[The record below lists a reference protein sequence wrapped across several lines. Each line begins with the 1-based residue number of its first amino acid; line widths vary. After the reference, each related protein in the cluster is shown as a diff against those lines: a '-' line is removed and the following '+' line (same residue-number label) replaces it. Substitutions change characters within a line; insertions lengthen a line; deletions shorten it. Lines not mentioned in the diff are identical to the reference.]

1 MKLQNEVNSVVRSGD
16 FEESNYTIEASA
28 KAFSILSDGLYSNK
42 VKAVIRE
49 LSTNA
54 YDAHVDAGKRDVP
67 FSVTM
72 PDRFNPH
79 FAIRDFGT
87 GLSHEDCMNLYTTYF
102 GSTKTNTNDAVG
114 CLGLGSK
121 SPFAYTDSFIVTSYH
136 NGKVRVYN
144 SYTDEHNKPVFALMS
159 EDDTTRPNGLHV
171 LFSVD
176 TDDVE
181 EFKQEAEEVYK
192 HFKVKPNFNSDIEIE
207 DFDYVLTGSTWGLST
222 SNKQRRWDIKAKAI
236 MGQVAYDLD
245 VEQFS
250 DNETVTAVLRTNLH
264 IHFAIGD
271 VDITP
276 SRESLSYNEYTKKAI
291 VEACEFVIEEMKE
304 TLGESFDDCPTHWDA
319 RIKYKNFRREGGH
332 LSEIVKTFSDKIQ
345 WNGKDLFDDA
355 YDRLYAP
362 KKTIQDVTGADM
374 EVPKYKMRKLH
385 RENWKA
391 TINCDDIDYIR
402 FDSGTKDIVLIL
414 DDLKRGAVS
423 RAKNYAKG
431 QLGDKH
437 DREKNKFDY
446 YLISDG
452 DKQSVMKWLGCTEEH
467 LILASSLASPTRAK
481 SSNSGASY
489 RSKVCVWDYYR
500 GQWKDTEVDME
511 EGGLYFEIN
520 RYEIVGRDGNRMGD
534 WNNIKRFNE
543 LLADIGCEIDE
554 EVPIYGIK
562 SQELKK
568 KKFNADGQWTSYFDY
583 MQSAYNDRIA
593 EVLEWNVEH
602 IAWRQHEN
610 ASKELTAN
618 WLSEVDNLPE
628 EIQEY
633 VDDYKWYRS
642 NEKLWVAMSALK
654 RHLGLG
660 RGLQDDVTVDPDEW
674 DKRESKITDTFPVLN
689 YTELHSYYD
698 NEAERD
704 IRKAHIL
711 DYVKLVLTN
720 N

>member
-1 MKLQNEVNSVVRSGD
+1 MKLQNEVNNVVRSDD
-16 FEESNYTIEASA
+16 FEQSNYTIEASA

-42 VKAVIRE
+42 IRAVIRE

-54 YDAHVDAGKRDVP
+54 YDAHVEAGKPKVP
-67 FSVTM
+67 FNVTM

-144 SYTDEHNKPVFALMS
+144 SFKDEHNKPVFALMS
-159 EDDTTRPNGLHV
+159 EDDTTEVNGLHV

-176 TDDVE
+176 TDDVQEFE
-181 EFKQEAEEVYK
+181 EEAKEVYK

-207 DFDYVLTGSTWGLST
+207 DFDYVLTGSTWGLLN

-245 VEQFS
+245 AEQFS

-276 SRESLSYNEYTKKAI
+276 SRESLSYNEYTKKAV

-319 RIKYKNFRREGGH
+319 RIKYNNFRRVGGH

-362 KKTIQDVTGADM
+362 KKVVQDVTGADM
-374 EVPKYKMRKLH
+374 EVPKYKMRKVY

-391 TINCDDIDYIR
+391 AISCDDIDYIR
-402 FDSGTKDIVLIL
+402 FDSGTKDIVVIL
-414 DDLKRGAVS
+414 DDLKRGAIS

-467 LILASSLASPTRAK
+467 LILASSLPSVTR
-481 SSNSGASY
+481 SRSNNSGASY
-489 RSKVCVWDYYR
+489 RSKVCIWDYYR

-534 WNNIKRFNE
+534 WNNIRRFNE
-543 LLADIGCEIDE
+543 LLTDIGCEIDE

-674 DKRESKITDTFPVLN
+674 NKRESKITDTFPVLN

-698 NEAERD
+698 NEAERE

-711 DYVKLVLTN
+711 DYINLVLSSK
-720 N
+720 

>member
-1 MKLQNEVNSVVRSGD
+1 MKLQNEVNNVVRSGD
-16 FEESNYTIEASA
+16 FEQSNYTIEASA

-42 VKAVIRE
+42 IKAVIRE

-54 YDAHVDAGKRDVP
+54 YDAHVDTGKRDVP

-72 PDRFNPH
+72 PDRFNPY

-87 GLSHEDCMNLYTTYF
+87 GLSHEDCMSLYTTYF

-144 SYTDEHNKPVFALMS
+144 SFKDEQNKPVFALMS
-159 EDDTTRPNGLHV
+159 EDDTTEPNGLHV

-176 TDDVE
+176 TDDVQEFE
-181 EFKQEAEEVYK
+181 EEAKEVYK
-192 HFKVKPNFNSDIEIE
+192 YFKVKPNFNSDIEIE
-207 DFDYVLTGSTWGLST
+207 DFDYILTGSTWGLLNT
-222 SNKQRRWDIKAKAI
+222 NKQRRWDIKAKAI

-374 EVPKYKMRKLH
+374 EVAKYKMRKLH

-423 RAKNYAKG
+423 RAKNYAK
-431 QLGDKH
+431 
-437 DREKNKFDY
+437 
-446 YLISDG
+446 
-452 DKQSVMKWLGCTEEH
+452 
-467 LILASSLASPTRAK
+467 
-481 SSNSGASY
+481 
-489 RSKVCVWDYYR
+489 
-500 GQWKDTEVDME
+500 
-511 EGGLYFEIN
+511 
-520 RYEIVGRDGNRMGD
+520 
-534 WNNIKRFNE
+534 
-543 LLADIGCEIDE
+543 
-554 EVPIYGIK
+554 
-562 SQELKK
+562 
-568 KKFNADGQWTSYFDY
+568 
-583 MQSAYNDRIA
+583 
-593 EVLEWNVEH
+593 
-602 IAWRQHEN
+602 
-610 ASKELTAN
+610 
-618 WLSEVDNLPE
+618 
-628 EIQEY
+628 
-633 VDDYKWYRS
+633 
-642 NEKLWVAMSALK
+642 
-654 RHLGLG
+654 
-660 RGLQDDVTVDPDEW
+660 
-674 DKRESKITDTFPVLN
+674 
-689 YTELHSYYD
+689 
-698 NEAERD
+698 
-704 IRKAHIL
+704 
-711 DYVKLVLTN
+711 
-720 N
+720 

>member
-144 SYTDEHNKPVFALMS
+144 SYKDEHNKPVFALMS
-159 EDDTTRPNGLHV
+159 EDDTTEANGLHV

-207 DFDYVLTGSTWGLST
+207 DFDYVLTGSTWGLSI

-610 ASKELTAN
+610 ASKELVAN

-660 RGLQDDVTVDPDEW
+660 RGLHDDVDVDPDEW